1 MPSRRRK
8 GSIVASKEARFSFV
22 VFDWSQL
29 AAHSAGRMAPESQGM
44 IPESTAKR
52 YVIAEAQRSQR
63 RIP

>member
-1 MPSRRRK
+1 
-8 GSIVASKEARFSFV
+8 V
-22 VFDWSQL
+22 
-29 AAHSAGRMAPESQGM
+29 PESQGM